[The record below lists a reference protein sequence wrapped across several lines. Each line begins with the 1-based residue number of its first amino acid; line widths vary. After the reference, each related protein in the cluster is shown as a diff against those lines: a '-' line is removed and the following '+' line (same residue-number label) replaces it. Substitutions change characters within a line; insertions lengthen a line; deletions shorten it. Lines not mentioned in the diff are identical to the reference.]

1 MNTTEIANFELNI
14 ATVRTLGFTVRLT
27 RELAYIIIE
36 YPRTSWEA
44 ELAIKEMMMAGA
56 TKAAIAR
63 KVRKII
69 GAFTAAEYRMIM
81 EVVRF

>member
-1 MNTTEIANFELNI
+1 MNTNEFDLNI
-14 ATVRTLGFTVRLT
+14 ATVRTLGFTTKLT
-27 RELAYIIIE
+27 RELTYIIIE

-56 TKAAIAR
+56 TKATIAR
-63 KVRKII
+63 KVREII
-69 GAFTAAEYRMIM
+69 GTFTAAEYRMIK